1 MEYGYLKM
9 AEQNIGQIL
18 QAFNS
23 IESQIKQQNGL
34 LKELTAKV
42 KHLEGQN
49 KQLVQLVHQLKSS
62 PSEAG
67 QPIDPGKVEFQNSV
81 KKSLKSLESQ
91 SKKTMDM
98 VAANN
103 GGKKRAWP

>member
-1 MEYGYLKM
+1 MTGTLM

-23 IESQIKQQNGL
+23 IESKIKEQNGL

-62 PSEAG
+62 PSDSNE
-67 QPIDPGKVEFQNSV
+67 QIDPSKLEFQASV
-81 KKSLKSLESQ
+81 KKSLKALETQ

-98 VAANN
+98 VAASS
-103 GGKKRAWP
+103 GTKKRAWP